1 MKLALKIATVLF
13 LMVLSPLSGQ
23 KISDDSL
30 MQKARIEIYDNPDNA
45 INICKTLFKKEKNI
59 NNQISILLLIST
71 ANIAKRDFDQSLQ
84 YIVKAK
90 ELALQ
95 TNDLKTQIKVLISA
109 AVQYQQME
117 LYSKSLETLNEVE
130 TYIAKLP
137 DEAPEKHTESGRSYA
152 IRGMIYKSQSNP
164 EIALEK
170 LLISIRHFEKVTA
183 REGTYAN
190 ISVVYYNIGYCY
202 LKLNQLE
209 KAHQAFLQSMDFAK
223 KNQAKSLE
231 AFALKGMAEVYK
243 QKRENETALKLLI
256 QAEDL
261 CKNTGD
267 LTLNEGIYKEM
278 AENYLALGQT
288 AFYQK
293 YNKKYFEMRFQR
305 AQNELKSINHAI
317 NNHNR
322 ETLMKSR
329 ELTSHFRVLT
339 AVIVGVSLL
348 IIGVLLFFIIKV
360 RKKNI
365 KFQKHIQQ
373 IIRS

>member
-1 MKLALKIATVLF
+1 MKLALKIVTVLF

-45 INICKTLFKKEKNI
+45 INICKTLFKREKDI

-117 LYSKSLETLNEVE
+117 LFSKSLETLNEVE

-137 DEAPEKHTESGRSYA
+137 DEAPEKHSESGRSYA

-170 LLISIRHFEKVTA
+170 LLISIRHFEKVIT

-190 ISVVYYNIGYCY
+190 ISVVFYNIGYCY
-202 LKLNQLE
+202 IKLNQLE

-278 AENYLALGQT
+278 AENYLALGQP

-329 ELTSHFRVLT
+329 ELTSHYRFLT
-339 AVIVGVSLL
+339 AIIVGLSLL
-348 IIGVLLFFIIKV
+348 IIGVLLFFIVKV

>member
-190 ISVVYYNIGYCY
+190 ISVVFYNIGYCY

-223 KNQAKSLE
+223 KNKAKSLE
-231 AFALKGMAEVYK
+231 AFALKGLAEVYK
-243 QKRENETALKLLI
+243 QKRENETALKLLV
-256 QAEDL
+256 QAEEL

-278 AENYLALGQT
+278 AENYLALGQP

-329 ELTSHFRVLT
+329 ELTSHYRFLT
-339 AVIVGVSLL
+339 AIIVGLSLL
-348 IIGVLLFFIIKV
+348 IIGVLLFFIVKV

>member
-1 MKLALKIATVLF
+1 MKLALKIFIVLF
-13 LMVLSPLSGQ
+13 LIVLFPLSGQ

-30 MQKARIEIYDNPDNA
+30 MQKARIEIYDNPDNT
-45 INICKTLFKKEKNI
+45 INICKTLFKKEKDI

-117 LYSKSLETLNEVE
+117 LFSKSLETLNEVE

-137 DEAPEKHTESGRSYA
+137 DEASEKHAESGRSYA

-170 LLISIRHFEKVTA
+170 LLISIRHFEKVTTKK
-183 REGTYAN
+183 GTYAN
-190 ISVVYYNIGYCY
+190 ISVVFYNIGYCY

-209 KAHQAFLQSMDFAK
+209 KAHQAFLQSMDFAR

-231 AFALKGMAEVYK
+231 AFALKGLAEVYK
-243 QKRENETALKLLI
+243 QKKENEKALNLLI

-278 AENYLALGQT
+278 AENYLALGQP

-329 ELTSHFRVLT
+329 KLTSHYRFLT
-339 AVIVGVSLL
+339 AIIVGVSLL
-348 IIGVLLFFIIKV
+348 IIGILLFFVVKV

>member
-1 MKLALKIATVLF
+1 MKSALKIVTVLF

-45 INICKTLFKKEKNI
+45 ISICKTLFKKEKNI

-95 TNDLKTQIKVLISA
+95 TNDLKTRIKVLISA

-137 DEAPEKHTESGRSYA
+137 DEAPEKHSESGRSYA

-190 ISVVYYNIGYCY
+190 ISVVFYNIGYCY

-209 KAHQAFLQSMDFAK
+209 KAHEAFLQSMDFAK

-231 AFALKGMAEVYK
+231 AFALKGLAEVYK
-243 QKRENETALKLLI
+243 QKKENETALKLLV
-256 QAEDL
+256 QAEEL

-278 AENYLALGQT
+278 AENYLALGQP

-339 AVIVGVSLL
+339 AIIVGLGLL
-348 IIGVLLFFIIKV
+348 IVAVLLFLIVKV

>member
-1 MKLALKIATVLF
+1 MKLALKIVTVLS
-13 LMVLSPLSGQ
+13 LIALSPLSGQ

-30 MQKARIEIYDNPDNA
+30 LQKARIEIYDNPDNA
-45 INICKTLFKKEKNI
+45 INICKTLFKKEKDI

-117 LYSKSLETLNEVE
+117 LYSKSFETLNEVE

-137 DEAPEKHTESGRSYA
+137 NEAPEKHAESGRSYA

-190 ISVVYYNIGYCY
+190 ISVVFYNIGYCY
-202 LKLNQLE
+202 FKLNQLE
-209 KAHQAFLQSMDFAK
+209 KAHKAFLQSMDFAK

-231 AFALKGMAEVYK
+231 AFALKGLAEVYK
-243 QKRENETALKLLI
+243 QKSENETALKLLV
-256 QAEDL
+256 QAENL

-278 AENYLALGQT
+278 AENYLALGQP

-322 ETLMKSR
+322 ETLMKSK
-329 ELTSHFRVLT
+329 ELTSHYRFLT
-339 AVIVGVSLL
+339 AIIVGLSLL

-360 RKKNI
+360 RKKNV